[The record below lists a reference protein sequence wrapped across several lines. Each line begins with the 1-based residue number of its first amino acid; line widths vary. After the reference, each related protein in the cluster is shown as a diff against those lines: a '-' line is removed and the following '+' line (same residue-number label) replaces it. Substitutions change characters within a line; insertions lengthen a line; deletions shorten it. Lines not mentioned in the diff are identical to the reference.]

1 MCTVQCDTG
10 GQVYICVCTVNS
22 DTGGQVYICVGTV
35 HSDTGGQVYI
45 CVQYSVTLE
54 DRCTY
59 VYVHTQ

>member
-1 MCTVQCDTG
+1 M
-10 GQVYICVCTVNS
+10 YICVC
-22 DTGGQVYICVGTV
+22 TV

-59 VYVHTQ
+59 VYVQ